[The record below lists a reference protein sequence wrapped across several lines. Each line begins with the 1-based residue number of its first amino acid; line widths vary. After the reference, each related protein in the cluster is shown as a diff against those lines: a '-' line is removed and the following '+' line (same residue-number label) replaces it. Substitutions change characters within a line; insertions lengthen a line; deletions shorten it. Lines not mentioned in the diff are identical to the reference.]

1 MELIHKYFP
10 GLSDEKYRKFEMLD
24 SIYRNW
30 NEKINVISRKDID
43 HLYEHHVLHSLSI
56 AKFKPEFSAGSN
68 VLDLGTGGGFPGIP
82 MAIMFPDVEFT
93 LLDSMAK
100 KIKVATEASVEL
112 GLENVHFAHAR
123 AEDHKGKYD
132 LVICRAVTTISQ
144 TLAWSKHL
152 VPSQKWIML
161 KGGDANE
168 IRKETRP
175 NYSTRLIP
183 ISQYFEE
190 PYFIEKYLVTVQK
203 K

>member
-1 MELIHKYFP
+1 MELIHKYFSE
-10 GLSDEKYRKFEMLD
+10 LSEEKLLQFKMLD
-24 SIYRNW
+24 PIYRNW

-43 HLYEHHVLHSLSI
+43 HLYEHHVLHSLAI
-56 AKFKPEFSAGSN
+56 AKLNPFKDGME

-82 MAIMFPDVEFT
+82 LAILYPDVKFT
-93 LLDSMAK
+93 LLDSVAK
-100 KIKVATEASVEL
+100 KIKVVLEVAAEL
-112 GLENVHFAHAR
+112 KLENVSVVHSR
-123 AEDHKGKYD
+123 AEDHKGRYD
-132 LVICRAVTTISQ
+132 LVVCRAVSTVSQ
-144 TLAWSKHL
+144 MIAWSKHL

-175 NYSTRLIP
+175 NYATKLIP

-190 PYFIEKYLVTVQK
+190 PYFNEKYLVTVQK